1 MTKTL
6 KHRIGFKK
14 ILAIITAAVIC
25 IALVACSKAPGN
37 EPAKTDKPTD
47 VPAATDAATQAP
59 VVTDAPTEKPT
70 DAPTAEPTEKPDPT
84 ANPYEGMPE
93 PYFDLAFRKDEVY
106 DALGNND
113 MEMED
118 GEVGEFTVNLDGKE
132 VKVTGYRGTDDDDYM
147 FILLDEYASDFPG
160 FVEDGVTYE
169 IFLQIDEIPA
179 AGGGMRIS
187 NGTGGGTTMAIRGS
201 QGQLNFNVGSTGQDG
216 TYPGSGYIY
225 AQTNDASQ
233 GTKIEAGKLVHVLG
247 MYDAVNGMVRLYYNG
262 ELASEGEFGTGN
274 FNMAGTHSGK
284 LGIGINASFQTER
297 LANVTAFTIVKA
309 RVYRQAL
316 TAEEVAA
323 VYQNCV
329 KAVTPAE

>member
-1 MTKTL
+1 MISFL
-6 KHRIGFKK
+6 KHRIRLKRV
-14 ILAIITAAVIC
+14 LAIITAAVIC
-25 IALVACSKAPGN
+25 IALAACNKAPDN
-37 EPAKTDKPTD
+37 EPGKTDKPAD
-47 VPAATDAATQAP
+47 VPAATDAATAAP

-70 DAPTAEPTEKPDPT
+70 DAPTAAPTEKPDPT

-93 PYFDLAFRKDEVY
+93 PYFDLAFGRNDVF

-113 MEMED
+113 IEVED
-118 GEVGEFTVNLDGKE
+118 GEVGEFTVNFDGKD

-147 FILLDEYASDFPG
+147 FILLDEYSSDFPA

-169 IFLQIDEIPA
+169 IFIQIDEIPA
-179 AGGGMRIS
+179 AGGGMLIS
-187 NGTGGGTTMAIRGS
+187 NGNGGGTNMAIRGT
-201 QGQLNFNVGSTGQDG
+201 QGQINFNVGSTTQDG

-247 MYDAVNGMVRLYYNG
+247 MYDAENGMVRLYYNG
-262 ELASEGEFGTGN
+262 ELASEGEFGTGK

-284 LGIGINASFQTER
+284 LGIGINASYQTER
-297 LANVTAFTIVKA
+297 LGNVTAFTIVKA